1 MAKLKSG
8 TRIYGTATID
18 TSVVVGSAVTL
29 SSSGIRVGSGASVG
43 IGTTN
48 PAEKLH
54 VIGNVRIAGA
64 LYASDI
70 SGISTSGTSGQV
82 LQSVGTGISWVTS
95 GGGATISN
103 SPSGTLFPTMSS
115 ATSGTFTTATIS
127 SSTLTFTAST
137 GRLSATQFTSL
148 SDVNK
153 KKNIRPI
160 ENAIDI
166 TKKLEG
172 VRFDWKETNSSS
184 IGVIAQEVE
193 KVLPELVTQ
202 GDVKSVNYNGLI
214 GVLIGAVKEQQ
225 KQIEELKDFV
235 KNLTSTE

>member
-1 MAKLKSG
+1 MAQLKSG

-95 GGGATISN
+95 SGATISN

-137 GRLSATQFTSL
+137 GTLSATQFTSL

-172 VRFDWKETNSSS
+172 VRFDWIDNNSPS

-193 KVLPELVTQ
+193 KVLPELVVDTD
-202 GDVKSVNYNGLI
+202 GVKSVSYGNIVGL
-214 GVLIGAVKEQQ
+214 LIEAIKEQQ
-225 KQIEELKDFV
+225 VRIEELERKL
-235 KNLTSTE
+235 NA